1 MVMGV
6 KDKNMSLADRL
17 KRERVTRGWSQSFV
31 CGQLGISIRTLSR
44 AETGIKVSKPVLKKL
59 CALYQVPLSRL
70 YDGCGIGGQEAR
82 HREPVDLIPESV
94 AVALLVKNEF
104 LADIQRET
112 IYRYND
118 RIRKDGIMLRAE
130 VEGILPEVI
139 SRKKDYSFADVVSC
153 CMAVNQRTVRNII
166 NMALT

>member
-1 MVMGV
+1 MGDV
-6 KDKNMSLADRL
+6 DKIVGDSLR
-17 KRERVTRGWSQSFV
+17 RERWARNWTQSFV

-44 AETGIKVSKPVLKKL
+44 AETGVKVSKPVLKKL
-59 CALYQVPLSRL
+59 CALYQIPLSKL
-70 YDGCGIGGQEAR
+70 YDGYGGGEQEAH

-130 VEGILPEVI
+130 VEGILAEVI

-153 CMAVNQRTVRNII
+153 CMAVNQRTVGNIVS
-166 NMALT
+166 MVLL

>member
-1 MVMGV
+1 MVMDV

-17 KRERVTRGWSQSFV
+17 KRERVTRGWTQSFV

-59 CALYQVPLSRL
+59 CALYQIPLSKL
-70 YDGCGIGGQEAR
+70 YGSGEQEAR
-82 HREPVDLIPESV
+82 RREPVDLIPESV

-118 RIRKDGIMLRAE
+118 KIRKDGIMLRAE
-130 VEGILPEVI
+130 VEGILAEVI

>member
-1 MVMGV
+1 MVMDV
-6 KDKNMSLADRL
+6 KDRNMSLANRL

-31 CGQLGISIRTLSR
+31 CGQLDISIRTLSR

-59 CALYQVPLSRL
+59 CALYQIPLSKL
-70 YDGCGIGGQEAR
+70 YGSGEQEVR
-82 HREPVDLIPESV
+82 RREPVDLIPESV
-94 AVALLVKNEF
+94 AVALLVKNDF

-130 VEGILPEVI
+130 VEDILPEVI
-139 SRKKDYSFADVVSC
+139 SRKQSYSFADVVSC